1 MIQLEF
7 LRKHIDA
14 LMALSHDV
22 KDRAV
27 SEKLREMAD
36 ECRIMLSLADVSD
49 VAAGLNKNAARD
61 EYSIQPSALASS
73 RGLGGGE
80 PS

>member
-36 ECRIMLSLADVSD
+36 ECRIMLSLADISD
-49 VAAGLNKNAARD
+49 AGLNKNAAPD
-61 EYSIQPSALASS
+61 
-73 RGLGGGE
+73 G
-80 PS
+80 